1 MQKGSIVVCI
11 DDGNWWSDS
20 MEYFNKLPVKGELY
34 TVREFFPNCIDPN
47 GPPGVALEEIIGK
60 FDEVLM
66 HTGQLIKMELLSCI
80 LTRQVSMFLSLNV
93 SSTCLQLRTGTSY
106 ESQMAVSDSPHCKQN
121 WYSYTVIFLRR
132 RNSKNDIRMGCGLKT

>member
-34 TVREFFPNCIDPN
+34 TLREFFPNCIDPN

-66 HTGQLIKMELLSCI
+66 HTGQLIKMELHFKIYRFKEVLSPGNI
-80 LTRQVSMFLSLNV
+80 SIEDFMDSQEEINDVRKFG
-93 SSTCLQLRTGTSY
+93 SSYRVRVG
-106 ESQMAVSDSPHCKQN
+106 
-121 WYSYTVIFLRR
+121 
-132 RNSKNDIRMGCGLKT
+132 

>member
-34 TVREFFPNCIDPN
+34 TIREFFPNCIDPN
-47 GPPGVALEEIIGK
+47 GQPGVALEEIIGK

-66 HTGQLIKMELLSCI
+66 HTGQLIKMELHFKISRFKEVLPPQTISI
-80 LTRQVSMFLSLNV
+80 EDFM
-93 SSTCLQLRTGTSY
+93 
-106 ESQMAVSDSPHCKQN
+106 DSKEEIN
-121 WYSYTVIFLRR
+121 DVRR
-132 RNSKNDIRMGCGLKT
+132 FRPSNRVRVR

>member
-66 HTGQLIKMELLSCI
+66 YSGHLIKMELHFKISRFKEVLPPQTISI
-80 LTRQVSMFLSLNV
+80 EDFIDIGQVIN
-93 SSTCLQLRTGTSY
+93 T
-106 ESQMAVSDSPHCKQN
+106 
-121 WYSYTVIFLRR
+121 I
-132 RNSKNDIRMGCGLKT
+132 